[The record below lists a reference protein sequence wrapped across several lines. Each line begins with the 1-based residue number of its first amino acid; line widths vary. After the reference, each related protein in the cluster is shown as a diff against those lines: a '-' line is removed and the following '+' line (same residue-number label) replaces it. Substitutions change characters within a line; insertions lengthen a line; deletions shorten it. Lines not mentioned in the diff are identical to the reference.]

1 MTPRASLLKGVA
13 EIIMRVTMSH
23 PTRVAVDG
31 VDSAGKTIFAD
42 ELKPLIE
49 EHGREVIR
57 ASVDSFH
64 NPQAAR
70 YQRGRLSPEGYYI
83 DSFNYRAL
91 LDNLLLPLGPSGNL
105 EYRDA
110 IFDYTEDRPIRG
122 SVKRARSDAVLLF
135 DGVFLLR
142 PELVGLWDLRIYLD
156 ISYGEMVARGVK
168 RGGGDVETEELYTQR
183 YMPGQ
188 KLYHL
193 HSAPKRRADLVIDNN
208 NPLNPRVTYI
218 NPNL

>member
-1 MTPRASLLKGVA
+1 MSPRASLLKGVA
-13 EIIMRVTMSH
+13 EIIVHVERSH
-23 PTRVAVDG
+23 PTRVAIDG
-31 VDSAGKTIFAD
+31 VDSAGKTVFAD

-57 ASVDSFH
+57 ASVDGFH
-64 NPQAAR
+64 NPRAAR

-91 LDNLLLPLGPSGNL
+91 LDSLLLPLGPGGNL
-105 EYRDA
+105 EYRTA
-110 IFDYTEDRPIRG
+110 IFDHIEDLPIRG
-122 SVKRARSDAVLLF
+122 PAKKARPDAMLLF

-142 PELVGLWDLRIYLD
+142 PELVDLWDLRIYLD

-168 RGGGDVETEELYTQR
+168 RGGGDAETEEIYNQR

-188 KLYHL
+188 KLYQL

-208 NPLNPRVTYI
+208 NPLNPRATYI